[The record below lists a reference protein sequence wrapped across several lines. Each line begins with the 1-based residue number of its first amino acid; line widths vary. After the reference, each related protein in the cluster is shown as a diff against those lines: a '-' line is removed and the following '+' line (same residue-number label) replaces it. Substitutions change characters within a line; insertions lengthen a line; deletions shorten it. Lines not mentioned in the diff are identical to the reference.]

1 MSPLMTAIVAVAFVG
16 LIALSFF
23 TLARHGRPRPFL
35 FSIAVLGGLALI
47 LHRLFGFPAA
57 QPISASKSLGSN
69 DLPIIGVLFA
79 CMLLG
84 MLAHWLY
91 VWLEIPKLKRPTFDF
106 GLFIAP
112 VLASPIIFVPL
123 LASLQNANLDL
134 SRLDT
139 PGFMAFMVAF
149 ENGFFW
155 KEYFDNRKSKAV
167 Q

>member
-1 MSPLMTAIVAVAFVG
+1 MSPLMTAIVAVGFVG
-16 LIALSFF
+16 LTARSVF
-23 TLARHGRPRPFL
+23 TLARQGRLRPFL
-35 FSIAVLGGLALI
+35 LSIAILAGLALI
-47 LHRLFGFPAA
+47 LHRLLGFPAVQA
-57 QPISASKSLGSN
+57 ISASKGLGSK
-69 DLPIIGVLFA
+69 DLPIIGMLFA

-84 MLAHWLY
+84 MLAHWLH
-91 VWLEIPKLKRPTFDF
+91 VWLETPKPKRPTFDF

-123 LASLQNANLDL
+123 LASLQNADLDL

-139 PGFMAFMVAF
+139 AGFMVFLVAF

-155 KEYFDNRKSKAV
+155 KEYFDNRKSEVV